1 MSTLESIIK
10 WAQKELYDWQREA
23 VRRLLIQGELNQNDK
38 AEILLMLKE
47 HHGLVDP
54 ENPAPKPKPLS
65 EADVSGAPQVPM
77 KLTLKALSN
86 LHNVNAIP
94 DGEHLKFG
102 HEGLTV
108 IYGENGSGKSG
119 YARILKRA
127 CRARDTMERLLPNV
141 FVGGTSGS
149 ARASLKISVDDAQ
162 DDEVPWEDGCE
173 GSDVL
178 SNICVFDSRC
188 ARIIVDENNEPIYLP
203 YGADVF
209 EGLVALVKEL
219 RAQLEYGN
227 PKPVK
232 PGYSDISSATK
243 AGQFMSQLSH
253 DTAAYSIEEQ
263 TKWVADDELRLTNLQ
278 KDIATSEARDPKKQ
292 VQRIHNLRADLDRIL
307 DQIVCIEAALS
318 ESNAESLR
326 AAITSLNLAESA
338 LAMASRESLAQEPLA
353 GAGSSVWQ
361 LLYNAAREYSMQA
374 AYPGRDFPVVDEGAL
389 CVLCMQPLQ
398 EDAKKRM
405 ARFKAFVE
413 GTIKKKVDIALEN
426 LYQKQKQLQATY
438 FPPVDT
444 YQGVLGEIRSRDEA
458 LADQIQDYFP
468 AMQGRLNQMLQSI
481 AKREPSIVPSTPTKL
496 IAIECLTKISQY
508 LEDEAQA
515 VEEAAKP
522 EELAKKKA
530 ERDELDARKRLAAR
544 KQEIVTYSENLKI
557 GRKYDAC
564 IQDTEFRHITE
575 KAKSIISGALTPK
588 LRDALA
594 GELQALGADYLPLNL
609 KPSGV
614 EGETRHQFEL
624 MGCKLSGGT
633 NLTDILSEGEQ
644 HVVAIAGFLA
654 ELGVREHKY
663 PIVLDDPVCSL
674 DHIYRERIAER
685 LVKEAAKRQVVVFTH
700 DIAFL
705 MELKSKAGE
714 TKIYFYPQT
723 ILRHANTPGVCLDDV
738 PWQVMSAKER
748 LDYLSN
754 ELQKFRSLYYT
765 DRLEYNPKAS
775 HLYAL
780 LRETWEAAVEQVL
793 LYKTVMRH
801 GNAVQ
806 TQQLRSVEVED
817 EDYDAICYGMAKC
830 STWMTGHDKPRALD
844 VNLPEP
850 NSINDD
856 IQLLREFCKK
866 IYKRCDETSKR
877 RRLRL
882 EPKMPK
888 AG

>member
-10 WAQKELYDWQREA
+10 WARDELYDWQKDA
-23 VRRLLIQGELNQNDK
+23 VRRLLIQGELSQNDK

-47 HHGLVDP
+47 HHNLVDP
-54 ENPAPKPKPLS
+54 TNRAPKPKPLR
-65 EADVSGAPQVPM
+65 EADVSGAPQAPL

-86 LHNVNAIP
+86 LRNVNAIP

-127 CRARDTMERLLPNV
+127 CRARDTRERLLPNI

-149 ARASLKISVDDAQ
+149 VGASLKISVDDAE
-162 DDEVPWEDGCE
+162 DYAVPWEDGCE

-178 SNICVFDSRC
+178 SYICVFDSRC

-219 RAQLEYGN
+219 RAQLEDKK

-232 PGYSDISSATK
+232 LEYSDISSATK

-253 DTAAYSIEEQ
+253 DTAAFSIEEQ
-263 TKWVADDELRLTNLQ
+263 TKWVEDDELRLTNLQ
-278 KDIATSEARDPKKQ
+278 GDIATSEAHDPKKQ
-292 VQRIHNLRADLDRIL
+292 VQRIRNLRADLDRIL
-307 DQIVCIEAALS
+307 NQIVGIESALS

-326 AAITSLNLAESA
+326 VAITSLNLAEGA

-353 GAGSSVWQ
+353 GAGGSVWQ

-374 AYPGRDFPVVDEGAL
+374 AYPRRDFPVVDEGAL

-405 ARFKAFVE
+405 VRFKGFME
-413 GTIKKKVDIALEN
+413 DTIKKEVDVAREN
-426 LYQKQKQLQATY
+426 VYQKQKQLEATY

-444 YQGVLGEIRSRDEA
+444 YQGVLDEIRSRDEA

-468 AMQGRLNQMLQSI
+468 TMQGRANQMLQSI
-481 AKREPSIVPSTPTKL
+481 ASRETSIVPSILAKP
-496 IAIECLTKISQY
+496 IVIECLAKISQN

-515 VEEAAKP
+515 IEEVATP

-544 KQEIVTYSENLKI
+544 KQEIVTYSENLKV

-575 KAKSIISGALTPK
+575 QAKRIISGALTFK
-588 LRDALA
+588 LRAALA
-594 GELQALGADYLPLNL
+594 GELQALGASYLPLKL
-609 KPSGV
+609 RVSGV
-614 EGETRHQFEL
+614 EGETRHQL
-624 MGCKLSGGT
+624 KMMGCNLPGGT

-654 ELGVREHKY
+654 ELGVRDHKF

-674 DHIYRERIAER
+674 DHLYRDRIAAR
-685 LVKEAAKRQVVVFTH
+685 LVKEATKRQVVVFTH

-723 ILRHANTPGVCLDDV
+723 ILRDGNTPGVCIGDV
-738 PWQVMSAKER
+738 PWHAMSVVER
-748 LDYLSN
+748 LKCLSDD
-754 ELQKFRSLYYT
+754 LDKLRSLYDADQPAYNLGAS
-765 DRLEYNPKAS
+765 RLYG
-775 HLYAL
+775 L

-793 LYKTVMRH
+793 LYRTVMRH
-801 GNAVQ
+801 GNDVK
-806 TQQLRSVEVED
+806 TQQIMSVEVKD
-817 EDYDAICYGMAKC
+817 EDYEAINNGMAKC
-830 STWMTGHDKPRALD
+830 STWMTGHDRSKALD
-844 VNLPEP
+844 VNRPEP

-856 IQLLREFCKK
+856 IQSLREFCKG
-866 IYKRCDETSKR
+866 IRGRYKETHKR
-877 RRLRL
+877 RKSLL
-882 EPKMPK
+882 EPKAPK